1 MCDHINKNIYLPY
14 LVTVAEV
21 IDETPDVRTLR
32 LVFQDE
38 KVRDNFTFRAGQFAE
53 YSAFGAGESTFC
65 IASSPTRA
73 GYIECSFRSVG
84 RVTEELRRLEVGDTM
99 GVRGPYGNSYPI
111 EEFYGKNLVF
121 VAGGIALPPLRT
133 LIWNCLDLRDKF
145 GDITV
150 VYGAR
155 TEADLVYKH
164 ELKEWQ
170 ERGDVHLVKT
180 VDPGGNGP
188 EWDGSVGFV
197 PTVLGEAAPS
207 AENTIA
213 LVCGPPIMI
222 KFTLP
227 VLEKLGFT
235 DEQVYTT
242 LENRMK
248 CGLGKCGRC
257 NVGNVYVCKD
267 GPVFSAKQL
276 KAMPMEF

>member
-1 MCDHINKNIYLPY
+1 MCDTNKNIYLPY
-14 LVTVAEV
+14 LTTVTEV

-38 KVRDNFTFRAGQFAE
+38 QIRDSFSFRAGQFAE
-53 YSAFGAGESTFC
+53 YSAFGAGEATFC
-65 IASSPTRA
+65 IASSPTRV

-84 RVTEELRRLEVGDTM
+84 RVTEELRRLEVGDSM
-99 GVRGPYGNSYPI
+99 GVRGPYGNSYPV

-133 LIWNCLDLRDKF
+133 LIWNCLDQRGKF
-145 GDITV
+145 GDITI

-155 TEADLVYKH
+155 TEADLVYKR
-164 ELKEWQ
+164 ELQEWM
-170 ERGDVHLVKT
+170 ERDDVRLVKT
-180 VDPGGNGP
+180 VDPGGNGAD
-188 EWDGSVGFV
+188 WDGKVGFV

-207 AENTIA
+207 AENTVA

-227 VLEKLGFT
+227 VLEKLGFS

-267 GPVFSAKQL
+267 GPVFTAKQI
-276 KAMPMEF
+276 KAMPLEF

>member
-1 MCDHINKNIYLPY
+1 MCDNTNKNIYLPY
-14 LVTVAEV
+14 LATVTEV
-21 IDETPDVRTLR
+21 VDETPDVRTLK

-38 KVRDNFTFRAGQFAE
+38 QLRENFTFRAGQFAE

-65 IASSPTRA
+65 IASSPTRK
-73 GYIECSFRSVG
+73 GYIECCFRAVG
-84 RVTEELRRLEVGDTM
+84 RVTEELRRLEVGDSM
-99 GVRGPYGNSYPI
+99 GVRGPYGNSFPI
-111 EEFYGKNLVF
+111 EEFYGRNLVF
-121 VAGGIALPPLRT
+121 VTGGIALPPLRT

-145 GDITV
+145 GDITI

-155 TEADLVYKH
+155 SEADLVYKR
-164 ELKEWQ
+164 ELKEWE
-170 ERGDVHLVKT
+170 ERSDVRLVKT

-188 EWDGSVGFV
+188 TWDGKVGFV
-197 PTVLGEAAPS
+197 PTVLEEAAPS
-207 AENTIA
+207 AENSIA

-227 VLEKLGFT
+227 VLEKLGFS
-235 DEQVYTT
+235 DEKVYTT

-267 GPVFSAKQL
+267 GPVFTAKQV

>member
-1 MCDHINKNIYLPY
+1 MYDHTNKNIFLPY
-14 LVTVAEV
+14 LTTVTEV
-21 IDETPDVRTLR
+21 TDETPDVRTLR

-38 KVRDNFTFRAGQFAE
+38 AVGDNFTFRAGQFAE

-65 IASSPTRA
+65 IASSPTRT

-133 LIWNCLDLRDKF
+133 LIWNCLDLREKF
-145 GDITV
+145 GNITV

-170 ERGDVHLVKT
+170 ERSDVIQK
-180 VDPGGNGP
+180 
-188 EWDGSVGFV
+188 
-197 PTVLGEAAPS
+197 
-207 AENTIA
+207 
-213 LVCGPPIMI
+213 
-222 KFTLP
+222 
-227 VLEKLGFT
+227 
-235 DEQVYTT
+235 
-242 LENRMK
+242 
-248 CGLGKCGRC
+248 GLS
-257 NVGNVYVCKD
+257 NV
-267 GPVFSAKQL
+267 
-276 KAMPMEF
+276 